1 MELPPE
7 HPTANADNTR
17 RLQALQVA
25 LDLIDQGFTL
35 MDSELRLVAWN
46 AEFLRLLDFPADM
59 AYVGAPFDSFIRYN
73 ALRGEY
79 GPGDPE
85 EQTALRVAAAKALT
99 VHEMERLRPNG
110 TLLSVRGVP
119 VPRHGFITLYSDITD
134 QRRSETQIREQ
145 NARLESAVN
154 ERTQALQLSNTQLRR
169 ALAHNEAIALSLSR
183 SEARIRL
190 ITDSIPALVAY
201 FGSDRRYHYVNR
213 GYKEWF
219 GVDPSHPETINAREF
234 LGIETYTLIR
244 PYVMQALQ
252 CQPVTFEYE
261 VNTSHGDLR
270 MARTTLIPEK
280 TPEGHF
286 AGCFELTFD
295 ITDERLAQSQM
306 ARAQKMEAL
315 GQLTGGLAHD
325 FNNILTV
332 IQGNLAALTDKPD
345 LKPYVAEY
353 LRPALEAAGRG
364 SELIRGLLTFARKH
378 PLNSQVQDLNEC
390 LRSTTSWLRS
400 MLPESII
407 LDTQLPLN
415 PLQVRV
421 DPNQLRDALLNLA
434 LNARDATEGRGRI
447 GIRCVQTYLLEPQ
460 AQSLRIPTGHYA
472 QICVED
478 DGCGMDS
485 TTMSRVFEPF
495 FSTKSPGKGSGL
507 GMSMVYGFVQ
517 QSRGAIDLRST
528 PGSGTAISIFLPLA
542 STAVEVAHSSNP
554 MKEAAP
560 TKHDQTPMTRLALL
574 VEDDAN
580 VRLWVR
586 RDLLALG
593 YSVIE
598 AESGD
603 EALPLLEHLQ
613 DVDLLLSDVVMPGGI
628 DGVTLARHAKQTT
641 IIPHIILM
649 SGFVPN
655 RETPS
660 DIPLLHKPFTRADL
674 RNILEVSR

>member
-1 MELPPE
+1 MELPSE

-35 MDSELRLVAWN
+35 MDSDLRLVAWN
-46 AEFLRLLDFPADM
+46 AEFLRLLDFPVDM
-59 AYVGAPFDSFIRYN
+59 AYIGAPFDSFIRYN

-119 VPRHGFITLYSDITD
+119 VPKHGFITLYSDITD

-145 NARLESAVN
+145 NARLEATVN
-154 ERTQALQLSNTQLRR
+154 ERTQALQLTNTQLRT
-169 ALAHNEAIALSLSR
+169 ALEHNEAIALSLSR

-201 FGSDRRYHYVNR
+201 FGNDRRYHYVNR

-219 GVDPSHPETINAREF
+219 EVDPSHPETINAREF

-261 VNTSHGDLR
+261 VNTAHRGLR

-280 TPEGHF
+280 TPDGHF

-295 ITDERLAQSQM
+295 ITDERLAQSRM

-332 IQGNLAALTDKPD
+332 IQGNLAALTDTPD

-364 SELIRGLLTFARKH
+364 SDLIRGLLTFARKH
-378 PLNSQVQDLNEC
+378 PL
-390 LRSTTSWLRS
+390 
-400 MLPESII
+400 
-407 LDTQLPLN
+407 
-415 PLQVRV
+415 
-421 DPNQLRDALLNLA
+421 
-434 LNARDATEGRGRI
+434 
-447 GIRCVQTYLLEPQ
+447 
-460 AQSLRIPTGHYA
+460 
-472 QICVED
+472 
-478 DGCGMDS
+478 
-485 TTMSRVFEPF
+485 
-495 FSTKSPGKGSGL
+495 
-507 GMSMVYGFVQ
+507 
-517 QSRGAIDLRST
+517 
-528 PGSGTAISIFLPLA
+528 
-542 STAVEVAHSSNP
+542 SS
-554 MKEAAP
+554 
-560 TKHDQTPMTRLALL
+560 
-574 VEDDAN
+574 
-580 VRLWVR
+580 
-586 RDLLALG
+586 
-593 YSVIE
+593 
-598 AESGD
+598 
-603 EALPLLEHLQ
+603 
-613 DVDLLLSDVVMPGGI
+613 
-628 DGVTLARHAKQTT
+628 
-641 IIPHIILM
+641 
-649 SGFVPN
+649 
-655 RETPS
+655 
-660 DIPLLHKPFTRADL
+660 
-674 RNILEVSR
+674 

>member
-85 EQTALRVAAAKALT
+85 EQTTLRVASAKGMI

-119 VPRHGFITLYSDITD
+119 VPQHGFITLYSDITE
-134 QRRSETQIREQ
+134 QRRSETQIKEQ
-145 NARLESAVN
+145 NALLEAAVSA
-154 ERTQALQLSNTQLRR
+154 RTLALQRSNTQLRM
-169 ALAHNEAIALSLSR
+169 ALEHNEAIAQSLSR

-190 ITDSIPALVAY
+190 ITDRIPALVAY
-201 FGSDRRYHYVNR
+201 FGNDRRYHYVNR

-219 GVDPSHPETINAREF
+219 EVDPSHPESINARKF
-234 LGIETYTLIR
+234 LGSETYALIR

-252 CQPVTFEYE
+252 CQSVTFEYE
-261 VNTSHGDLR
+261 VNTAHKGLR

-280 TPEGHF
+280 TPNGHF

-295 ITDERLAQSQM
+295 ITDERLAQSRM

-332 IQGNLAALTDKPD
+332 IQGNLAALLDKPD
-345 LKPYVAEY
+345 LRPYVAEY

-364 SELIRGLLTFARKH
+364 SDLIRSMLTFARKH
-378 PLNSQVQDLNEC
+378 PLSSQAQDLNEC
-390 LRSTTSWLRS
+390 LRSTASWLRS
-400 MLPESII
+400 MLPESLK
-407 LDTQLPLN
+407 LDTQLPLD
-415 PLQVRV
+415 PVQVRV
-421 DPNQLRDALLNLA
+421 DPHQLRDALLNLA

-447 GIRCVQTYLLEPQ
+447 SIRCVQTDLLGSQ
-460 AQSLRIPTGHYA
+460 AESLHVPAGPYA
-472 QICVED
+472 QICIED

-485 TTMSRVFEPF
+485 NTLGRVFEPF
-495 FSTKSPGKGSGL
+495 FSTKPPGQGSGL

-517 QSRGAIDLRST
+517 QSGGAIDLRST
-528 PGSGTAISIFLPLA
+528 PGSGTSVSILLPLA
-542 STAVEVAHSSNP
+542 TTTVEVAHPLNP
-554 MKEAAP
+554 TRETAA
-560 TKHDQTPMTRLALL
+560 TTDDTTPLSRLALL
-574 VEDDAN
+574 VEDDAD

-586 RDLLALG
+586 RELLALG

-603 EALPLLEHLQ
+603 EALPLLEHLE
-613 DVDLLLSDVVMPGGI
+613 DVDLLLSDVMMPGGT
-628 DGVTLARHAKQTT
+628 DGVALARHAKQTT
-641 IIPHIILM
+641 TIPHIVLM

-655 RETPS
+655 REMPS
-660 DIPLLHKPFTRADL
+660 NISLLYKPFTRADL
-674 RNILEVSR
+674 RKILEGGR